1 MTGESFQ
8 RARTDAQRAER
19 VHAILQAA
27 RALLVTVD
35 VTSLSLGAISRE
47 ANLAASNVLRYFGS
61 REALLLDLMDA
72 EYRSWTPQ
80 LEARIREHHG
90 PLDVDEVAAI
100 VADALAERPILARL
114 IAASA
119 ELLQYPMP
127 EAARERCREQGRH
140 NQAELSRILT
150 AALGIE
156 LRARDQ
162 AYLVAGF
169 HAVVTAVSAW
179 SNQPTFPVE
188 TTGAVRELLAIQLQ
202 GLICRRASRP
212 GGEHDPACATRGMP
226 EASRE

>member
-8 RARTDAQRAER
+8 RARTAAQRAER
-19 VHAILQAA
+19 MHAVLAA
-27 RALLVTVD
+27 TRALLATVD

-47 ANLAASNVLRYFGS
+47 ANLASSNVLRYFGS
-61 REALLLDLMDA
+61 REALLLDLMDV
-72 EYRSWTPQ
+72 EYRAWTPQ
-80 LEARIREHHG
+80 LETTVRQHRG
-90 PLDVDEVAAI
+90 PLDVDQVAAI
-100 VADALAERPILARL
+100 VAGDLAERPILARL

-140 NQAELSRILT
+140 NRNELARILT

-156 LRARDQ
+156 LRAPDQ

-179 SNQPTFPVE
+179 SNQPAFPVE
-188 TTGAVRELLAIQLQ
+188 TTGAIRELLAIQLQ
-202 GLICRRASRP
+202 GLICRRA
-212 GGEHDPACATRGMP
+212 GGHGAHDR
-226 EASRE
+226 RR